1 MASSPY
7 SGQPDGKKR
16 ENPFLSLSL
25 NILIPVIVLMKF
37 SGEDRLGPVVGLVV
51 ALAFPI
57 TYGLYDFGRR
67 RNYNVVSALGFISI
81 LMTGG
86 IGLLK
91 LDPRWIAVKEAG
103 IPLLMGLAVVG
114 SLKTRFPLV
123 KMLFSKIIDAETVH
137 EALVRKGTLAD
148 YQRRLVRATYIIA
161 SSFLLSAALNYA
173 LARIIVVSQP
183 GTTAFNE
190 ELGKM
195 TALSFPIIAVPSIT
209 LLAVAILFLASG
221 IRKQTGLELKS
232 IFRTDV

>member
-7 SGQPDGKKR
+7 SGQADGKKR

-232 IFRTDV
+232 IFRTYV